1 MLNMINK
8 INLHSLMTEVLIMEP
23 NVYRNSPKYYSRV
36 SNGVFSHRTPFI
48 IFSII
53 SAANHYTIATKERK
67 SMDDDWSPIYK
78 IRIPKSDY

>member
-8 INLHSLMTEVLIMEP
+8 INLHSLMTEILIMEP
-23 NVYRNSPKYYSRV
+23 NVYRNSHKYYSRV
-36 SNGVFSHRTPFI
+36 SNGIFSHRTPFI

-53 SAANHYTIATKERK
+53 GSADHYTIATKERK
-67 SMDDDWSPIYK
+67 SWNDNWSPIYK